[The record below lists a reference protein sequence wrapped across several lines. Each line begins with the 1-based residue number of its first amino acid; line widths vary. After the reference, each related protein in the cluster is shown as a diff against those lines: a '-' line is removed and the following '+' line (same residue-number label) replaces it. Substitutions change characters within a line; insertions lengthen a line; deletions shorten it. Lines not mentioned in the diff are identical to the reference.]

1 MPFGEGFGESGEK
14 VCYGF
19 SIHTAVAHR
28 ILKILPRVGGYFE
41 MAKIIWGEFKVYFNV
56 Y

>member
-1 MPFGEGFGESGEK
+1 MVGFLQIRREERRIYQLMPFGEGFGESGEK

-28 ILKILPRVGGYFE
+28 ILKILPRYPL
-41 MAKIIWGEFKVYFNV
+41 
-56 Y
+56 